1 MMKILVLPLGL
12 LLLSGTA
19 LAAQEDR
26 PLDPSSQDAQ
36 RTPRNPAS
44 LDEQQR
50 KGTLDGKQMSA
61 EVVSVDSQAK
71 TITVT
76 KTAALTTP
84 GSPGSPEHSL
94 PGTAAETKTLTVE
107 GGAVASLPTIHKGD
121 KVMLTCR
128 SSASS
133 SSTTAPTGAA
143 PMGTSSDDC
152 AAVTAISKSR

>member
-1 MMKILVLPLGL
+1 MKILVLPLGL
-12 LLLSGTA
+12 LLLSGAA

-50 KGTLDGKQMSA
+50 KGALDGKQMSA

-76 KTAALTTP
+76 KTSGLTTP
-84 GSPGSPEHSL
+84 GSPQHSL

-107 GGAVASLPTIHKGD
+107 GGAVASLSTIQKGD

-133 SSTTAPTGAA
+133 ASATATGAA
-143 PMGTSSDDC
+143 PTGTSSDDC

>member
-1 MMKILVLPLGL
+1 MKRLVLPLGL
-12 LLLSGTA
+12 FLLSGTV

-26 PLDPSSQDAQ
+26 PQDPASRDAQ

-50 KGTLDGKQMSA
+50 KGELAGKQMSA
-61 EVVSVDSQAK
+61 EVVSVDVQAK

-76 KTAALTTP
+76 KTSGMTTP
-84 GSPGSPEHSL
+84 GAPEHSL

-107 GGAVASLPTIHKGD
+107 GGAAATLPTIHKGD

-128 SSASS
+128 SAASASS
-133 SSTTAPTGAA
+133 STAPTGS
-143 PMGTSSDDC
+143 GSTVTSSDDC
-152 AAVTAISKSR
+152 AAVTSISKSR